1 LNPSGFPVQIAVQLW
16 EVFRPSGRR
25 SDKCRVLSTSLMDT
39 ATAVQ
44 EEHTA
49 GKKDFWEVFFPL
61 ERSILKRGIALKH
74 ILAGEVMER
83 S

>member
-1 LNPSGFPVQIAVQLW
+1 
-16 EVFRPSGRR
+16 
-25 SDKCRVLSTSLMDT
+25 MDT